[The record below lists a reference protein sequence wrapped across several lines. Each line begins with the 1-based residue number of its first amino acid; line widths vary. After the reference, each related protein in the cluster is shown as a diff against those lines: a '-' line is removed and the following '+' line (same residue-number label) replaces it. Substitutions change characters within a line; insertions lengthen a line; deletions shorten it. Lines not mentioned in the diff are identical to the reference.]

1 MRQKWFNPSLPS
13 NDVIWYT
20 NCDMVEDYGLQFGTC
35 NCPRTCVCV
44 LPDGREI
51 NIGLWLRNQRMNK
64 KGNMGKFLT
73 KERELRLQEL
83 VDQGKLWWDIKERR
97 DWDYMYAALVD
108 YGRRNGTC
116 NVPHGWKEVS
126 PDGEVL
132 NLGQWVGSQRWRR
145 FTHLTEER
153 RQKMQALVDQG
164 LFKWH
169 MVSW

>member
-1 MRQKWFNPSLPS
+1 
-13 NDVIWYT
+13 
-20 NCDMVEDYGLQFGTC
+20 
-35 NCPRTCVCV
+35 
-44 LPDGREI
+44 
-51 NIGLWLRNQRMNK
+51 MNK